1 MNPTKTDEP
10 IETSF
15 ARRLAWVRKHLLE
28 TGPNLGKGIFED
40 AEKPLHIRR
49 YGVVRRGIRTRVC
62 PIAEVCAAAAM
73 RRVATNTVATCQRTN
88 FRHMT

>member
-1 MNPTKTDEP
+1 MNPAKTDEP

-15 ARRLAWVRKHLLE
+15 ARRLAWVQKHLLE

-49 YGVVRRGIRTRVC
+49 YGVVRRGIRTRVRPLQRSVRQLRC
-62 PIAEVCAAAAM
+62 GVSLPIL
-73 RRVATNTVATCQRTN
+73 
-88 FRHMT
+88 